1 MSTARRGTLRRGTDY
16 ASSTC
21 KAGASLSAS
30 PRYIMLVSKETPM
43 PTRDEAWQLVCEY
56 TQSES
61 LRKHMLA
68 VETCVRAYARKFGA
82 DEDKWGV
89 AGLPPIASIPPRA
102 QRFCGSTVTR
112 KRSSARS
119 FPMLITAVCR
129 DNRN

>member
-68 VETCVRAYARKFGA
+68 VETCSRVRPKIRSRRGQVGRGRPAARFR
-82 DEDKWGV
+82 
-89 AGLPPIASIPPRA
+89 LRA
-102 QRFCGSTVTR
+102 LA
-112 KRSSARS
+112 K
-119 FPMLITAVCR
+119 
-129 DNRN
+129 